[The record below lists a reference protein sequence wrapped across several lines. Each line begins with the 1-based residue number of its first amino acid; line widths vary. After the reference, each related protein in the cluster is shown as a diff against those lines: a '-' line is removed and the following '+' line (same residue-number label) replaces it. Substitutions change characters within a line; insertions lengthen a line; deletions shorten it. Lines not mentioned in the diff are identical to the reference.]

1 MLCLLT
7 STPIS
12 RIYIISV
19 YYNYYLSQEPL
30 EEPLGKGGTLRWTR
44 KGAILPS
51 SRVWRRKWAD
61 LELVQLPQRPI
72 GSSTFHYQY
81 L

>member
-30 EEPLGKGGTLRWTR
+30 EEVK
-44 KGAILPS
+44 
-51 SRVWRRKWAD
+51 
-61 LELVQLPQRPI
+61 
-72 GSSTFHYQY
+72 
-81 L
+81 